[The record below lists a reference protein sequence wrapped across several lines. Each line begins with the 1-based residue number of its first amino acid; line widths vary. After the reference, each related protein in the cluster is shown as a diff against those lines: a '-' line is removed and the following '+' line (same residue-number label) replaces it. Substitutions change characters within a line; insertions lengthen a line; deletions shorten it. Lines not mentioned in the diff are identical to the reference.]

1 MIIGL
6 LLISAAGFS
15 QVDDFVPNGK
25 PVLRIFSNYHT
36 TISDGGSA
44 SEFELKR
51 VYLGYE
57 HNFSKNL
64 YAKANIDIGNPG
76 IGKLQMT
83 AYIKHA
89 YLRYQNENLSIN
101 FGMISTTQFK
111 VQESAWGYRYL
122 EKSFQDEYKFNSSA
136 DLGVSAAYK
145 ISEILSADVIIANG
159 EGYKKI
165 EADSTLRTG
174 FGLTITPI
182 INFTGRIYYDFSTNR
197 NTQSSIATFIGYA
210 DERFSLGAEY
220 MKQLN
225 PGFTAD
231 RELNG
236 LSFYGTIH
244 AAPRLQFFAR
254 YDNLNSNTLS
264 GETTNWN
271 LSNDGQ
277 LFVAGLEFS
286 PARGIKLAPN
296 FKGWSPADN
305 SQAFISTIIL
315 NCEVKF

>member
-1 MIIGL
+1 MIISL

-36 TISDGGSA
+36 TITDGGAA

-89 YLRYQNENLSIN
+89 YLRYQNDKLSIN

-122 EKSFQDEYKFNSSA
+122 EKSFQDA
-136 DLGVSAAYK
+136 
-145 ISEILSADVIIANG
+145 
-159 EGYKKI
+159 
-165 EADSTLRTG
+165 
-174 FGLTITPI
+174 
-182 INFTGRIYYDFSTNR
+182 
-197 NTQSSIATFIGYA
+197 
-210 DERFSLGAEY
+210 
-220 MKQLN
+220 
-225 PGFTAD
+225 
-231 RELNG
+231 
-236 LSFYGTIH
+236 
-244 AAPRLQFFAR
+244 
-254 YDNLNSNTLS
+254 
-264 GETTNWN
+264 
-271 LSNDGQ
+271 
-277 LFVAGLEFS
+277 
-286 PARGIKLAPN
+286 
-296 FKGWSPADN
+296 
-305 SQAFISTIIL
+305 
-315 NCEVKF
+315 